1 MFDLTNPI
9 YQDADKAR
17 EYLERVQWPTGP
29 VCPHCGNV
37 DQATIA
43 KVEGKKQSHR
53 PGLYYCNACK
63 GQFTVTVGTVFERSK
78 IALNEWVLASHLMAA
93 SKKGISAHQLHRML
107 GVTYKTAW
115 FMEHR
120 LRAAMAEDVKSSG
133 PLGGA
138 GKVVEADET
147 YLGKTDIQ
155 PKTRTDGTPFKKG
168 GRRGPTGKRAVVA
181 LVERGGKV
189 RSFHVETANVET
201 VKTILFTNVDRKSAL
216 HTDESRLYTKPGAE
230 FDSHRTTN
238 HGSGE
243 YVRYEDAGIVHSNTV
258 ENVFSVFKR
267 GMIGTYQHC
276 GEAHLHRY
284 LAEFDFR
291 YNRRS
296 ALGIEDHE
304 RTDDLLRG
312 AVGKRLT
319 YRRIGEARVA

>member
-1 MFDLTNPI
+1 MNLTNPI
-9 YQDADKAR
+9 FTDADKAR
-17 EYLERVQWPTGP
+17 EHLEAVQWPNGP
-29 VCPHCGNV
+29 VCPHCGNF
-37 DQATIA
+37 DAARITKLA
-43 KVEGKKQSHR
+43 GKSTR
-53 PGLYYCNACK
+53 PGVYKCK
-63 GQFTVTVGTVFERSK
+63 ECSKPFTVTVGTVFERSH
-78 IALNEWVLASHLMAA
+78 IPLNLWLLASAIMAS
-93 SKKGISAHQLHRML
+93 SKKGFSAHQMHRSM
-107 GVTYKTAW
+107 GITYKSAW

-120 LRAAMAEDVKSSG
+120 LREAMKEDVKSSG
-133 PLGGA
+133 PLGGS

-147 YLGKTDIQ
+147 YFGPTDIQ

-168 GRRGPTGKRAVVA
+168 GRRGPAGKRAVVA

-216 HTDESRLYTKPGAE
+216 HTDESRLYTKTGAE
-230 FDSHRTTN
+230 FESHRTTN

-267 GMIGTYQHC
+267 GMLGTYQHC

-291 YNRRS
+291 YNRRA
-296 ALGIEDHE
+296 ALGIGDTE
-304 RTDDLLRG
+304 RTDDLLAAIR
-312 AVGKRLT
+312 GKRLT
-319 YRRIGEARVA
+319 YRRIGEAGIA